1 MLRHSRLK
9 ESVKM
14 MENSYIA
21 SVLLMSSSVMV
32 VSAVLTF
39 LGLSFFAAPYGKY
52 SSSKGWGPL
61 VQAQLAWCFM
71 EIPNLW
77 VAALVYIFRSN
88 TSEQAIS
95 SNVNKVAL
103 VCFLL
108 HYVNRSI
115 IYPFRMRSSQCTP
128 MPISVMIAA
137 FVFCAW
143 NGLNQSV
150 SLILIDK
157 SSANITDLQSLA
169 GVLIFLTGFYINV
182 TSDSI
187 LINAKKSAHNGDTK
201 STKYVIP
208 TGGMFKYVSC
218 ANYCKF
224 ARPECTESIV
234 MFRSCTDEYVCLCT
248 L

>member
-1 MLRHSRLK
+1 
-9 ESVKM
+9 

-21 SVLLMSSSVMV
+21 SILLVSSTVMV

-61 VQAQLAWCFM
+61 VQAQIAWCFM

-77 VAALVYIFRSN
+77 VAAVVYFFRN
-88 TSEQAIS
+88 HTSEQVIS
-95 SNVNKVAL
+95 NNVNKVAL
-103 VCFLL
+103 FCFLL

-169 GVLIFLTGFYINV
+169 GVLIFLIGFYINV

-187 LINAKKSAHNGDTK
+187 LINAKKSTHNGDTK

-224 ARPECTESIV
+224 
-234 MFRSCTDEYVCLCT
+234 
-248 L
+248 